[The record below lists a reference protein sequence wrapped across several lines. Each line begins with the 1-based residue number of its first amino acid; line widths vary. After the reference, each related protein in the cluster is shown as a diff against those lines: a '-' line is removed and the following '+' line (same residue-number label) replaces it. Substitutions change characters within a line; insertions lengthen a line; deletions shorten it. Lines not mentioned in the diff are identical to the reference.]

1 MTGRRTFSK
10 SGSPG
15 AARRCESVPS
25 QSISDMALRFS
36 SKTDFER
43 AADGARVR
51 GGRRRRG
58 GVGRENKLRLLEL
71 FNPSN
76 PWGELDGG
84 DGRIRTCDRLL
95 TYNGLAN
102 RRLQPLGHISAK
114 AKTYSNLAT
123 SIVKRSNSVRIWEQY
138 SATISL
144 SKHIS
149 FECYNAEAVSTYLC
163 ESVATPL

>member
-10 SGSPG
+10 TGSPG

-25 QSISDMALRFS
+25 QSISAMALRFS

-43 AADGARVR
+43 AADGARSARRQATR
-51 GGRRRRG
+51 GAAR
-58 GVGRENKLRLLEL
+58 GRENKLRLLEL

-114 AKTYSNLAT
+114 AKPYSSPPT
-123 SIVKRSNSVRIWEQY
+123 PIVKPTFTLRS
-138 SATISL
+138 
-144 SKHIS
+144 
-149 FECYNAEAVSTYLC
+149 
-163 ESVATPL
+163 

>member
-1 MTGRRTFSK
+1 M
-10 SGSPG
+10 
-15 AARRCESVPS
+15 
-25 QSISDMALRFS
+25 RFS

-43 AADGARVR
+43 AADGARAEA
-51 GGRRRRG
+51 GDARG

-114 AKTYSNLAT
+114 GENL
-123 SIVKRSNSVRIWEQY
+123 
-138 SATISL
+138 
-144 SKHIS
+144 
-149 FECYNAEAVSTYLC
+149 F
-163 ESVATPL
+163 